1 LDRLNF
7 VRFSANFAS
16 SVSKQLIGYFCISL
30 IAKIGRRLCFVLVFI
45 DKEGHWN
52 SL

>member
-1 LDRLNF
+1 MLDRLNF
-7 VRFSANFAS
+7 VRFSANFA

-45 DKEGHWN
+45 DKEDH
-52 SL
+52 